1 MSSTKIFKDLDKY
14 LLQIN
19 EDRFRSIEDL
29 PLNNLTE
36 KRYDT
41 KLIINEKTALNLLAR
56 LHNDWKFIKVDN
68 IAEIEY
74 ETFYFDTPDF
84 QFFKDHK
91 QGRRKRFKIRIR
103 TYETGDRYLE
113 LKFKTNIEETRKIRW
128 SYPKDGSL
136 TTLNS
141 KFLHLITERLELDGY
156 KINFHKL
163 EYKLST
169 KYRRVSLVN
178 FKNNEKITLDKNLTV
193 QKNNRTKHIGNDY
206 MILEVKSQKLS
217 NTLRSSLNLLHQN
230 RIRLSKY
237 GLAVPILYPEMG
249 ANPWSLALKKFSK

>member
-1 MSSTKIFKDLDKY
+1 MLSTKIFKDLEKY
-14 LLQIN
+14 LHQIN

-29 PLNNLTE
+29 PLDNISE
-36 KRYDT
+36 KRYDS
-41 KLIINEKTALNLLAR
+41 KLIVNEKTALNFLAG
-56 LHNDWKFIKVDN
+56 LQNDWKIVTVDN
-68 IAEIEY
+68 KSEVQY
-74 ETFYFDTPDF
+74 ETFYFDTPNF

-113 LKFKTNIEETRKIRW
+113 LKLKTNIDETQKIRW
-128 SYPKDGSL
+128 PYPTDASLKD
-136 TTLNS
+136 LNS
-141 KFLHLITERLELDGY
+141 DLLQIITQRLEPYGY
-156 KINFHKL
+156 KLNFNNL

-169 KYRRVSLVN
+169 KYKRISLVN
-178 FKNNEKITLDKNLTV
+178 FQNYEKITLDSNLTV
-193 QKNNRTKHIGNDY
+193 QKNNQIERIGSGY

-217 NTLRSSLNLLHQN
+217 NTLRPTLNLLHQN

-237 GLAVPILYPEMG
+237 GLAVPVLYPNMG